1 MKSELTSLALATE
14 PSSPAPTAGE
24 YLAFR
29 LGAEAYGVN
38 ILGIQEIRF
47 YEQPTRIAG
56 SPPHVRGILDLRG
69 VSVPVL
75 DLRVCLGLEA
85 NFDTATV
92 TVVITPDGQQT
103 VGLVV
108 DSVSDVVALQ
118 AGQFRTMPT
127 LNEHSEAHY
136 IQGLACIKQEG
147 LERTLLLLDIPQLM
161 NHVQSGITETI

>member
-1 MKSELTSLALATE
+1 MNSDSTHFAPHMRSSTAL
-14 PSSPAPTAGE
+14 TAGE

-29 LGAEAYGVN
+29 LGQETYGVS

-56 SPPHVRGILDLRG
+56 SPPYVRGILDLRG

-85 NFDTATV
+85 HFDAATV

-103 VGLVV
+103 VGMVV

-118 AGQFRTMPT
+118 EDQLRAMPA
-127 LNEHSEAHY
+127 LSEHEEAHY
-136 IQGLACIKQEG
+136 IQGLACITQEG

-161 NHVQSGITETI
+161 NHVQSGVTETI